1 MPRLLALLLVFALA
15 TATQAMD
22 VERDVPYAD
31 PALER
36 QVLDIYTP
44 DDAQGKRLP
53 VVFWIHGGG
62 WQQGDKSDV
71 GLKPQFFTDR
81 GCVFVSTNYRLYPH
95 VDMATLIGDV
105 ARSLGWV
112 HRHIAAHG
120 GDPNRVIVGGH
131 SAGAQLAALICCDQR
146 YLKNEGVTFAALKG
160 CIPVDGD
167 TYYLPGII
175 AVAEIRA
182 YTHGLPQPGK
192 SGHRVKFGNDPEK
205 HLDFSA
211 VTHIAKGKSV
221 PPFLIMHVAGHPDTT
236 AQAKRL
242 SAELTKAEVP
252 NTLFGGR
259 ETTHNKLNNDIGLP
273 DDPGTAAVIKFLDE
287 VLRRD

>member
-1 MPRLLALLLVFALA
+1 MIRLIAPVFVLAFASIA
-15 TATQAMD
+15 QAMH
-22 VERDVPYAD
+22 VERDVAYAK
-31 PALER
+31 PVLER

-81 GCVFVSTNYRLYPH
+81 GCVFVSTNYRLYPN

-105 ARSLGWV
+105 ARALGWV
-112 HRHIAAHG
+112 HSHISAHG
-120 GDPNRVIVGGH
+120 GDPNSVIVGGH
-131 SAGAQLAALICCDQR
+131 SAGAQLAALICTDHR
-146 YLKNEGVTFAALKG
+146 YLKAEGVTLSALKG

-175 AVAEIRA
+175 AVAELRA
-182 YTHGLPQPGK
+182 FMHGQPQPGK
-192 SGHRVKFGNDPEK
+192 FGHRVKFGNDPEK
-205 HLDFSA
+205 HVDFSA
-211 VTHIAKGKSV
+211 VTHVARGKNI
-221 PPFLIMHVAGHPDTT
+221 PPFLIMYVAGHPDTT
-236 AQAKRL
+236 AQARRL
-242 SAELTKAEVP
+242 SAELTKAEIP
-252 NTLFGGR
+252 NELYGGR
-259 ETTHNKLNNDIGLP
+259 ETTHSKLNNDIGQS

-287 VLRRD
+287 VLRP